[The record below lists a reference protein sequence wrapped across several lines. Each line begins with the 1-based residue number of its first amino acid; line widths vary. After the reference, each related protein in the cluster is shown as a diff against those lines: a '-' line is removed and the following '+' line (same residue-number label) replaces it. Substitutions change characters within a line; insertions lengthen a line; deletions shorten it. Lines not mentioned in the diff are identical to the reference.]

1 MGICLAGGG
10 LQAILASAGLMPYVL
25 FLPMPW
31 VGVAVFLAGVWAL
44 LSTER
49 LIVNLG
55 EGVYVRQETGLT
67 GLRPRR
73 GKIGEFD
80 ALVVVAQDVALSS
93 GVSRTAAI
101 RIVLHFKGAQQP
113 PMVLTRQDFT
123 IPAAGLVG
131 AAAQPL
137 ISKAVIYASAMGI
150 PVYNNADQFSSS
162 PIPPI

>member
-1 MGICLAGGG
+1 MGLCLAGGA
-10 LQAILASAGLMPYVL
+10 LQAILAWAGLMPYIL

-31 VGVAVFLAGVWAL
+31 VGVAVFFAGVWAL

-55 EGVYVRQETGLT
+55 EGVYVRQETGLA
-67 GLRPRR
+67 GLKPRR
-73 GKIGEFD
+73 GRVEEFD
-80 ALVVVAQDVALSS
+80 ALVVVAQDVALSA
-93 GVSRTAAI
+93 GLSRTAAI
-101 RIVLHFKGAQQP
+101 RIVLHFKGVAQS
-113 PMVLTRQDFT
+113 PMVLTRQDFS

-131 AAAQPL
+131 FAAQPI
-137 ISKAVIYASAMGI
+137 ISRAVIYASAMGI